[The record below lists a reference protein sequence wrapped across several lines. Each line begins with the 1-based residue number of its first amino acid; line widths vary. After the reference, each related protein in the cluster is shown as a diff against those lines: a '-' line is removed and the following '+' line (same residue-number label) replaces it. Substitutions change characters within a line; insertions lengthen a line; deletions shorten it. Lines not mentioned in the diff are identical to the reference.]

1 MKEIFSVK
9 REGTPK
15 YRSAPS
21 GDQLRKDVDYHA
33 TFSGTVSADC
43 IRMFF
48 SLACQL
54 GKGCKVGSYERSVL
68 IKDTESSW
76 IRVSTQ
82 LYRYYQS
89 ILGRTHVAIRKTLL
103 RLVAREGTSAL
114 RNLNR
119 KMRGESSKVPK
130 LLGSVF

>member
-1 MKEIFSVK
+1 MPI
-9 REGTPK
+9 
-15 YRSAPS
+15 
-21 GDQLRKDVDYHA
+21 
-33 TFSGTVSADC
+33 
-43 IRMFF
+43 
-48 SLACQL
+48 

-89 ILGRTHVAIRKTLL
+89 ILGRTHVTIRKNLL

-114 RNLNR
+114 KNLNR
-119 KMRGESSKVPK
+119 KMRRESSKVLK
-130 LLGSVF
+130 LLGSVLVHQT